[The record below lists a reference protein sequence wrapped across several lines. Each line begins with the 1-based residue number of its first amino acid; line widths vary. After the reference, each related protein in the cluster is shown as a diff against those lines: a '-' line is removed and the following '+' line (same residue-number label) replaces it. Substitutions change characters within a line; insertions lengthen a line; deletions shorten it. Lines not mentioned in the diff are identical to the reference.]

1 MSVRF
6 KSLSASRKVVLLSCT
21 AALGL
26 VLTATSAQA
35 GFQWIAPVEPAPKAQ
50 AAAPAEVPLAPQTTG
65 TPQGLSGLE
74 PVIDWHAK
82 KQTKRDD
89 IMWSETTE
97 PEMPAEPITAVE
109 KHMAG
114 LPVAAPAA
122 KTDQPAQ
129 PEDVSEQVMSDEPV
143 VQGFGS
149 DLALVIAL
157 QQIVPAGYQF
167 SFAPGVN
174 PGSVVSWQGG
184 KPWPQVLKAA
194 LDEHGLGFQ
203 VQNNVVVVSHG
214 ETTYAPVKKQ
224 AAKTSV
230 PAAVPAQRDLPVD
243 MIDTATHRPSLQKT
257 PYEVTED
264 SAVPAGL
271 PQEPVTIRRQKPS
284 SLLEKQGDAVKKK
297 QATAPEFSEPV
308 IEENNRHVVTATNT
322 TAPQTRVAAPKMPAD
337 PVILPTPWKAE
348 RGATM
353 RDVLTNWSK
362 KAGVELYWSIDYDFR
377 IQEDVAYNG
386 TFDEAVGR
394 LLDVFADAR
403 PQPYGQL
410 HQGADGPR
418 VLVVKSYDVVN

>member
-26 VLTATSAQA
+26 VMTATSAQA

-50 AAAPAEVPLAPQTTG
+50 APAPAEVPLAPQTTG

-97 PEMPAEPITAVE
+97 AEMPAEPITAVE

-114 LPVAAPAA
+114 LPVTESAAQVTSAE
-122 KTDQPAQ
+122 Q
-129 PEDVSEQVMSDEPV
+129 PEKMPEQTSSDEPV

-184 KPWPQVLKAA
+184 KPWPEVLKAA
-194 LDEHGLGFQ
+194 LDEQGLGFQ

-224 AAKTSV
+224 AAKSSV
-230 PAAVPAQRDLPVD
+230 PATASTQRDLPVD

-257 PYEVTED
+257 YGTTGK

-284 SLLEKQGDAVKKK
+284 SLLEKQDDAVKNR
-297 QATAPEFSEPV
+297 QVSEPEFSEPV
-308 IEENNRHVVTATNT
+308 IEENNRHVVTATNMA
-322 TAPQTRVAAPKMPAD
+322 APQTRVTAPKMPAD